1 MIDGPLWKPIH
12 KKALWR
18 EDGSVQYVILERH
31 RITGRT
37 RLAEPLFENV
47 YTPADGGRS

>member
-1 MIDGPLWKPIH
+1 MIDGLLWAAVH
-12 KKALWR
+12 KKALRR

-47 YTPADGGRS
+47 YTPQDGGRS